1 MSHFFEKRN
10 FDTCTALLSKK
21 NSCESQLLVT
31 TDEFMQTFKST
42 QTQTDVV
49 VLDISKAFD
58 VVRYQRLLHKL
69 DHYGIQI
76 TTLNWIQ
83 NFLTYRTQRVVVDG
97 SSS

>member
-10 FDTCTALLSKK
+10 LDTCTALLSKK

-31 TDEFMQTFKST
+31 TDEFMQIFKSKK
-42 QTQTDVV
+42 QTDVV

-69 DHYGIQI
+69 DHYGIKI
-76 TTLNWIQ
+76 TTINWIQ
-83 NFLTYRTQRVVVDG
+83 NFLTYKTQRVVVDG